1 MEMTPVTPAVLVTGS
16 NEIRDH
22 VLAAAA
28 AAGTDIRVCAD
39 AVELSALPTPGI
51 LLVGADQ
58 VAAVARSSVVGRATV
73 HLVGGAGDQARLC
86 EWSAALGATVLVLPD
101 GLRWLAAALSGA
113 REGRGATV
121 VAVVGASGGLGTS
134 TLAAGLAWAAA
145 ERGLRSAF
153 VDLDAGGGGADLIF
167 GLERQPG
174 WRWPGLTAADGF
186 LGDLHEHLP
195 HADGLAVVSHD
206 RRDATPVPVTAAVA
220 VVRSLGR
227 SHDVVIIDAGA
238 RPGTTELAAIRAA
251 DGGLLVCSAEVRG
264 LAAATR
270 QLQQIDAHLPMAVVL
285 SRLRQSSDGV
295 AAVERT
301 LGLSVAASLPADKG
315 IAAGADR
322 GDPPGRNA
330 GRAWRT
336 RCGELLDGLIGERR

>member
-1 MEMTPVTPAVLVTGS
+1 MAPAVLVTGS

-28 AAGTDIRVCAD
+28 AAGTGIRVCAD
-39 AVELSALPTPGI
+39 AVELSALPTPGV
-51 LLVGADQ
+51 LLVGTDQ
-58 VAAVARSSVVGRATV
+58 VAAVARSSVVGRARV

-113 REGRGATV
+113 RDGHGAAV
-121 VAVVGASGGLGTS
+121 IAVVGASGGLGTS
-134 TLAAGLAWAAA
+134 TLAAGLAGTAA
-145 ERGLRSAF
+145 EKGLRAAF
-153 VDLDAGGGGADLIF
+153 VDLDVGGGGADLLF

-195 HADGLAVVSHD
+195 HAEGLAVVSHD
-206 RRDATPVPVTAAVA
+206 RRDPTPVPVTAAVA
-220 VVRSLGR
+220 VMRSLGR
-227 SHDVVIIDAGA
+227 SHDVVVIDAGA
-238 RPGTTELAAIRAA
+238 RPGPDDLAAIRVA

-264 LAAATR
+264 LAAATQ
-270 QLQQIDAHLPMAVVL
+270 QLRRIDAHLPMAAVL
-285 SRLRQSSDGV
+285 SRLRRNGDGV

-301 LGLSVAASLPADKG
+301 LGLPVAAVMPADKG

-336 RCGELLDGLIGERR
+336 HCGDLLDGLIGDRR